1 MGLSLTNRDID
12 KYFSFLSRLD
22 NVSKKRLI
30 IKLTESIEDR
40 EPKPFDINSLYG
52 AWEDT
57 RSSDEII
64 SEIRESRVDKN
75 NLSEF

>member
-1 MGLSLTNRDID
+1 MSIVLTNSVID
-12 KYFSFLSRLD
+12 KYFGFLSKLD

-30 IKLTESIEDR
+30 IKLNESIEDKDK
-40 EPKPFDINSLYG
+40 EKLNLKTLYG
-52 AWEDT
+52 AWIDS

-75 NLSEF
+75 DFINF